1 MKAIYDKE
9 ADAMHIRLK
18 KGKVY
23 KTHEVSP
30 AFIVDTDKKGNV
42 LGIEI
47 LDVSSQLSK
56 KEIAKTVHVGKIPIS
71 I

>member
-18 KGKVY
+18 KGKIY

-30 AFIVDTDKKGNV
+30 TFIVDIDKKGNV
-42 LGIEI
+42 LAIEI
-47 LDVSSQLSK
+47 LDVSSQFSK
-56 KEIAKTVHVGKIPIS
+56 KEIASTIRLGRIPIAV
-71 I
+71 